1 MNKEKYQKKKK
12 IEIWELSSKG
22 TGYMKDVC
30 VWVCKHMIVGRNAE
44 VKYYI
49 KFNVLVFT
57 GK

>member
-1 MNKEKYQKKKK
+1 
-12 IEIWELSSKG
+12 
-22 TGYMKDVC
+22 MKDVC